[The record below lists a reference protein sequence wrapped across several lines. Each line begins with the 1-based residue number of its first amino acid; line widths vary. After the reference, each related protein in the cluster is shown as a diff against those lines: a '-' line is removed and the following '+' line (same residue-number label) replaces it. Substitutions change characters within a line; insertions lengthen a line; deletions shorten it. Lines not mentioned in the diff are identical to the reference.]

1 VLIGLPFFGVS
12 VVSVPLSLQKGVIVK
27 AQGLI
32 SAISQALPAIITEM
46 LGRKVNI
53 EGEISISDLF
63 FLHLGQHLDILLV
76 HVRLGEGVKHLL
88 VFVFLFLLADGE
100 LLLDRLEVLLVLF
113 LTNIYVI
120 RIIFIKH

>member
-1 VLIGLPFFGVS
+1 MFIRLPFFGVS
-12 VVSVPLSLQKGVIVK
+12 VVSVSLSLQKGVVVK
-27 AQGLI
+27 TQGLI

-53 EGEISISDLF
+53 EGEISVSDLF

-100 LLLDRLEVLLVLF
+100 LLLDRLEVLLVLI

-120 RIIFIKH
+120 RISFIKH

>member
-1 VLIGLPFFGVS
+1 VLIGLPLFGVS
-12 VVSVPLSLQKGVIVK
+12 VVSVPLSLQKRVIVK

-53 EGEISISDLF
+53 EGEISVSDLF

-76 HVRLGEGVKHLL
+76 HV
-88 VFVFLFLLADGE
+88 
-100 LLLDRLEVLLVLF
+100 
-113 LTNIYVI
+113 
-120 RIIFIKH
+120 